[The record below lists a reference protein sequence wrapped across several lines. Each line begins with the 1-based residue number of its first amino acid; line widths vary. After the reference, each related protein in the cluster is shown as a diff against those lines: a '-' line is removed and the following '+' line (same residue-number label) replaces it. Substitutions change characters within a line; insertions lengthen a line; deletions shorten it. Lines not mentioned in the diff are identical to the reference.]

1 MKDMDSLSGDQR
13 LLYENTVGISRG
25 KVKIC
30 IMENWSIKP
39 GKVAN
44 LGHQAHVPMD
54 SWGISKESF
63 DQTI

>member
-1 MKDMDSLSGDQR
+1 MDSLSDQR
-13 LLYENTVGISRG
+13 LLYELNIQLVFLEVRWT
-25 KVKIC
+25 

-39 GKVAN
+39 GKVVN